1 VEATYICRSLLSSDS
16 KLFGVVSSTRRQRM
30 YFNGARKSDAQQTT
44 KRCCRAASDSN
55 DASTSQTDAA
65 PAAKRYV
72 RRPKVKLPSVDPN
85 LKAYAVEDENV
96 VVEGVAKIDRGD
108 ETVAIG

>member
-1 VEATYICRSLLSSDS
+1 MCFSGS
-16 KLFGVVSSTRRQRM
+16 
-30 YFNGARKSDAQQTT
+30 RKSDAQEPRT
-44 KRCCRAASDSN
+44 RYCRAASDNN
-55 DASTSQTDAA
+55 DVSTSQTDAA

-72 RRPKVKLPSVDPN
+72 RRPKVKVPSVDPS

>member
-1 VEATYICRSLLSSDS
+1 MCFS
-16 KLFGVVSSTRRQRM
+16 
-30 YFNGARKSDAQQTT
+30 GARKSDAQEPKT
-44 KRCCRAASDSN
+44 RYCRAASDSN
-55 DASTSQTDAA
+55 DVSTSQTDAA

-72 RRPKVKLPSVDPN
+72 RRPKVNLPSVDPK